1 MDMAILSSG
10 QTPLSSSLTPV
21 TSASFNSSA
30 TLRRFEMP
38 LSQCKLGKLARVDSE
53 DETPAILKGNVSPI
67 NSVKATSPNQ
77 KRVSPPQFGTR
88 LSPNHKGGRKLILK
102 SIPSFPSLINDSS
115 HEISANYSDS
125 SLDMPT
131 QS

>member
-1 MDMAILSSG
+1 MDLAILSSG
-10 QTPLSSSLTPV
+10 QTPLSSSLTTV
-21 TSASFNSSA
+21 TSASFNSFA

-125 SLDMPT
+125 SLDMPS